1 MAETDTAVKVETPA
15 AEPEAIAEP
24 TAAPPKET
32 TPIGA
37 APGDGTPAEGEKP
50 APAPGPT
57 YAWSDKGDPYDVL
70 DLPDFQEPLTRR
82 DERTRSEVQAAER
95 QRFEQATANWEATQA
110 YSTIAG
116 LHGTVKERLEDA
128 IAAGDEGSVAIF
140 ERALGKIE
148 KFAERY
154 DGAFERTIRGDAAAK
169 AREGTVELLSVG
181 LSGRARAELRTF
193 IDTKADSW
201 PAALKERD
209 RLLMPSIREELE
221 KEVREQMEEEARA
234 KGREVKGNPA
244 VPAGGGGGGGRMT
257 HKQLMALPPEE
268 YEAVPEAEKRAI
280 FAAEEQ
286 RRAGA

>member
-1 MAETDTAVKVETPA
+1 MAETDTAVQVETPV

-32 TPIGA
+32 TDTPA
-37 APGDGTPAEGEKP
+37 APGDGTAAEGDKL

-57 YAWSDKGDPYDVL
+57 YAWSDKSDPYDVL

-95 QRFEQATANWEATQA
+95 ERFEKATANWEATQA

-116 LHGTVKERLEDA
+116 LHGTVKERLEDV
-128 IAAGDEGSVAIF
+128 IAAADEGSVAIF

-154 DGAFERTIRGDAAAK
+154 DGAFETAIRSDAAAK
-169 AREGTVELLSVG
+169 AREQTVNLLSAG

-221 KEVREQMEEEARA
+221 TEVRAQMEEEARA

-244 VPAGGGGGGGRMT
+244 APAGGGGGGGRYT
-257 HKQLMALPPEE
+257 REQLKRMSPQQIMALDQEE
-268 YEAVPEAEKRAI
+268 VNRTL
-280 FAAEEQ
+280 
-286 RRAGA
+286 AGG

>member
-1 MAETDTAVKVETPA
+1 MAETDTAVKVETPV

-24 TAAPPKET
+24 TAAPPQET
-32 TPIGA
+32 TAAAA
-37 APGDGTPAEGEKP
+37 APGDGTAAEGEKP

-95 QRFEQATANWEATQA
+95 QRFEAKTANWEATQA

-128 IAAGDEGSVAIF
+128 IAAADEGSVAIF

-154 DGAFERTIRGDAAAK
+154 DGAFETAIRSDAAAK
-169 AREGTVELLSVG
+169 AREQTVNLLSAG

-221 KEVREQMEEEARA
+221 TEVRAQMEEEARA

-244 VPAGGGGGGGRMT
+244 APAGGGGGGGRYT
-257 HKQLMALPPEE
+257 REQLKRMSPQQIMALDQEE
-268 YEAVPEAEKRAI
+268 VNRTL
-280 FAAEEQ
+280 
-286 RRAGA
+286 AGG